1 MKIGRFSC
9 LYDFYRVCE
18 FDCLLLKQRAVYRW
32 ILDPEDRDAVLA
44 HVALRK
50 PNEDFAVLVEFSC
63 IYSPEEFLAV
73 RRAYQHRYKRSLEED
88 VAANTHDDFR
98 KVRNF
103 SLIHFVYSIVHR
115 SRFP

>member
-1 MKIGRFSC
+1 MIVIQAES
-9 LYDFYRVCE
+9 E
-18 FDCLLLKQRAVYRW
+18 FDNLLWKQRAVYRW

-98 KVRNF
+98 KVC
-103 SLIHFVYSIVHR
+103 
-115 SRFP
+115 

>member
-1 MKIGRFSC
+1 M
-9 LYDFYRVCE
+9 
-18 FDCLLLKQRAVYRW
+18 YRW

-50 PNEDFAVLVEFSC
+50 PTEDFAVLVEFSC

-88 VAANTHDDFR
+88 VAANTHDEFR
-98 KVRNF
+98 KVHNL
-103 SLIHFVYSIVHR
+103 SLIHFI
-115 SRFP
+115 